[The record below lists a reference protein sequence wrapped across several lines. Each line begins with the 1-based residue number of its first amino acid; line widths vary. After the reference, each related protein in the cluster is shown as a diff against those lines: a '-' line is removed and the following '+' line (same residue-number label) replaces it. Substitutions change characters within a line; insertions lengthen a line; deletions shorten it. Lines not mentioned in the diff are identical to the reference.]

1 MPHVIRSP
9 AIFVGKVVGI
19 GGEGT
24 GAVRIALG
32 FSQSIIDVETY
43 IPAKPA
49 GKRYDQLILIE
60 AAGGIV
66 LKIIVR
72 AQRSRAA
79 AGFLWIECSR
89 ERSVN
94 RSRAQQ
100 MQRA

>member
-1 MPHVIRSP
+1 ETMPHVIRGP
-9 AIFVGKVVGI
+9 AKFVREVVWI

-72 AQRSRAA
+72 A
-79 AGFLWIECSR
+79 
-89 ERSVN
+89 ERSDAT
-94 RSRAQQ
+94 SRR
-100 MQRA
+100 QRIESSRQRRINGARP